1 MKSLKLPIFLFTTVG
16 LIAVLTAA
24 AIHRNGQKISVQARS
39 AEKRFEVR
47 GQIRGLESDGK
58 TVRIAHEE
66 IPGYMA
72 AMTMALEVKNPVLLR
87 NLQVGDEIGFQLVVT
102 DEDSWISRIDRL
114 SSRPASAGADV
125 AATTLKEMQRVQ
137 PGETV
142 PDFAL
147 LDQNGRTVRLKA
159 LRGKAVLLTFIYTR
173 CPLPNYCPLMSKNF
187 ASLQERLEK
196 QFPGKFQLLS
206 VSIDPEFDR
215 PEVLKNYAS
224 RWSKSEQNW
233 TYGTGTREQTDA
245 VGALFGLVQERAGGL
260 INHDL
265 RTALIAPD
273 GKLVHVWKSN
283 VWTPYEVQ
291 RRVQE
296 VLNPQSDKLAR
307 RF

>member
-1 MKSLKLPIFLFTTVG
+1 MKSLKLVLFLFAAVA
-16 LIAVLTAA
+16 LIAVFTAA
-24 AIHRNGQKISVQARS
+24 AIHRNAQKTSTRTQL

-47 GQIRGLESDGK
+47 GQIRGLEGDGK

-72 AMTMALEVKNPVLLR
+72 AMTMALEVKNPALLNGLR
-87 NLQVGDEIGFQLVVT
+87 VGDEIGFQLVVT
-102 DEDSWISRIDRL
+102 DDDSWISRIDRL
-114 SSRPASAGADV
+114 SSQPASARNDA
-125 AATTLKEMQRVQ
+125 AATAVNEVQRVQ
-137 PGETV
+137 TGETV
-142 PDFAL
+142 PDFSL
-147 LDQNGRTVRLKA
+147 LDQNGRTVRLTE

-196 QFPGKFQLLS
+196 QFPGKFQLFS
-206 VSIDPEFDR
+206 VSIDPEFDK

-224 RWSKSEQNW
+224 RWSKSEANW

-245 VGALFGLVQERAGGL
+245 VGAQFGLVQERTGGL

-291 RRVQE
+291 RRVEE
-296 VLNPQSDKLAR
+296 VLNAR
-307 RF
+307 PRS